1 MTQTPKTKDEYI
13 AMCLSW
19 GRKYLLSLLHR
30 QGLKQGYLKLSDRQ
44 LAEILYAHAHEALA
58 AAEKGA

>member
-19 GRKYLLSLLHR
+19 GRKYLLSLLHS

-44 LAEILYAHAHEALA
+44 LAEILYAHTHEGRTA
-58 AAEKGA
+58 

>member
-1 MTQTPKTKDEYI
+1 MTPTPATKDEYI
-13 AMCLSW
+13 VMCLSW

-44 LAEILYAHAHEALA
+44 LAEILYAHAHERRTA
-58 AAEKGA
+58 